1 MSSRSSTRRRSRP
14 WTSLSSS
21 RTTRR
26 SLTSTPYTTTSTS
39 ITATSPPGGPWTSAR
54 PRCTAA
60 SRSARRATSRI
71 SWRRRAPRTRTSATR
86 RHAAGGK
93 RVRTTR
99 SRTARTRRSR
109 AATRTP
115 ARRPKRAR
123 SRPRA
128 AVTRARTSPEATS
141 PATKSRSPARVRA
154 RATMPARARSR
165 ATSRRPRGA
174 PTSAGDAL
182 SRGAQPGASR
192 GDGGG
197 RERLPHGRGHRR
209 LPGSLQGDRRPA
221 RGVRREAS
229 ARHADLREHDR
240 RHGRGRGDD
249 RHAPGRRADDDQLLA
264 ARDGPDREPRRRDPL
279 HVRRPGE
286 GADGDPD
293 AAGRRA
299 SARAHP
305 LALLGGLLPARAGPA
320 GGGAEHARG
329 RQGPAE
335 SGHPRRQPGRLH
347 RARDPLRPARRGAR
361 ERRPDA
367 LRGSRHPTR
376 GRRRADAVLQAAR
389 AGRVPARGARG
400 SGGARALRGLE
411 RRSRPS
417 DVTMPRLSDSMEE
430 GTVLKWLVDEGA
442 EVKRGEPLVE
452 IETDKANMT
461 YDADTDGVLVEI
473 VAQEGDTLPIGEV
486 IARIGDA
493 GEAKS
498 GGGDEVE
505 AGEEAEGGDGDEGA
519 TDGEDGADEA
529 SGGDDEAAE
538 EEREPATAEGDGDAA
553 EGKGEDD
560 ADAEGEEAAEGDRE
574 EAAEGEE
581 AAVAGAEGGGGETQA
596 GAGTATREKTSTGN
610 GDGRVKAS
618 PVARR
623 MARDLGVELAQL
635 EGTGP
640 GGRIVKA
647 DVQAAAENGGGVAAT
662 AEEGKAEPAEGDGK
676 AKTEEKPA
684 KDEEA
689 EKKPATKEA
698 QRGEAGVKGDVDV
711 EELTR
716 LQQTV
721 SRRMAESKATAP
733 DFSIA
738 LTVDMTAAVELRE
751 RLKQISDPVPSFND
765 MVVKAAANGL
775 REFPRVNGA
784 YRDGKFELYERV
796 NIGIAVAAQDALVVP
811 TVFDADKKSLGQIAR
826 DAREVIEKVK
836 EKTVTPPEL
845 SGGTFTVSNLGM
857 FGIEQFT
864 AIINPPQAAI
874 LTVGK
879 LAKQPAVDDKGKV
892 VARDQMVLT
901 LVCDH
906 RILYGA
912 DGAQFLARVKKL
924 LEQPLSLAL

>member
-1 MSSRSSTRRRSRP
+1 M
-14 WTSLSSS
+14 
-21 RTTRR
+21 
-26 SLTSTPYTTTSTS
+26 
-39 ITATSPPGGPWTSAR
+39 A
-54 PRCTAA
+54 
-60 SRSARRATSRI
+60 
-71 SWRRRAPRTRTSATR
+71 
-86 RHAAGGK
+86 
-93 RVRTTR
+93 
-99 SRTARTRRSR
+99 
-109 AATRTP
+109 
-115 ARRPKRAR
+115 
-123 SRPRA
+123 
-128 AVTRARTSPEATS
+128 
-141 PATKSRSPARVRA
+141 
-154 RATMPARARSR
+154 
-165 ATSRRPRGA
+165 
-174 PTSAGDAL
+174 
-182 SRGAQPGASR
+182 
-192 GDGGG
+192 
-197 RERLPHGRGHRR
+197 
-209 LPGSLQGDRRPA
+209 
-221 RGVRREAS
+221 
-229 ARHADLREHDR
+229 
-240 RHGRGRGDD
+240 
-249 RHAPGRRADDDQLLA
+249 
-264 ARDGPDREPRRRDPL
+264 
-279 HVRRPGE
+279 
-286 GADGDPD
+286 
-293 AAGRRA
+293 
-299 SARAHP
+299 
-305 LALLGGLLPARAGPA
+305 
-320 GGGAEHARG
+320 
-329 RQGPAE
+329 
-335 SGHPRRQPGRLH
+335 
-347 RARDPLRPARRGAR
+347 
-361 ERRPDA
+361 
-367 LRGSRHPTR
+367 
-376 GRRRADAVLQAAR
+376 
-389 AGRVPARGARG
+389 
-400 SGGARALRGLE
+400 
-411 RRSRPS
+411 S

-498 GGGDEVE
+498 GGGDEE
-505 AGEEAEGGDGDEGA
+505 EGGEEAEGGGGEEATEG
-519 TDGEDGADEA
+519 EEGADEEA
-529 SGGDDEAAE
+529 GGDDEAAE
-538 EEREPATAEGDGDAA
+538 EEQEREPATAEGDGDEAG
-553 EGKGEDD
+553 GKGEDD
-560 ADAEGEEAAEGDRE
+560 AEAEGAEAAEGDGEEAAAAEGGDAEASGDEDEGGDQRDE

-647 DVQAAAENGGGVAAT
+647 DVQAAAENGGGTAT
-662 AEEGKAEPAEGDGK
+662 EAPEKGEAEAAEEPAAKAE
-676 AKTEEKPA
+676 TEEK
-684 KDEEA
+684 A
-689 EKKPATKEA
+689 EKKPAKKEA

-751 RLKQISDPVPSFND
+751 RLKEISEPVPSFND
-765 MVVKAAANGL
+765 MVVKASANAL
-775 REFPRVNGA
+775 REHPRVNGA
-784 YRDGKFELYERV
+784 YRDGKFELYDRV
-796 NIGIAVAAQDALVVP
+796 NVGIAVAAMDALVVP

-826 DAREVIEKVK
+826 DAREVIGKVK

-857 FGIEQFT
+857 FGIEHFT

-879 LAKQPAVDDKGKV
+879 LDKQPAVDDKGKV

-912 DGAQFLARVKKL
+912 DGAQFLARVKDL